1 MIIIP
6 AIDLKDGRC
15 VRLCQGKAE
24 DVKVYSEDPVEMA
37 RHWAREGADYLHIVD
52 LDGAF
57 QGKPMHTE
65 IIAAIAESVSMPIE
79 VGGGLRTNEDIRA
92 VLDCGAERA
101 IIGTRAVKDINTLK
115 ELAGKFGEQLAVG
128 IDARDGLVLTEG
140 WVKDSQV
147 KALDLAKDVNDAG
160 VKTLICTDTTKDGM
174 MIGTNTASIREIC
187 ESVSCDVIASGGI
200 TSVADVKSLVE
211 LRQSNLI
218 GAIVGKALYEK
229 EVSLKELT
237 SASKGIKNY

>member
-24 DVKVYSEDPVEMA
+24 DVKVYSENPVEMA
-37 RHWAREGADYLHIVD
+37 RYWAGEGADYLHIVD

-57 QGKPMHTE
+57 QGKPVHTE

-92 VLDCGAERA
+92 VLDCGAKRA
-101 IIGTRAVKDINTLK
+101 IIGTRAVKDIDDLK
-115 ELAGKFGEQLAVG
+115 ELAGRFGEQLAVG
-128 IDARDGLVLTEG
+128 IDARDGMVLTEG
-140 WVKDSQV
+140 WVKGSEMN
-147 KALDLAKDVNDAG
+147 ALDLALDVNNAG
-160 VKTLICTDTTKDGM
+160 VKTLICTDTAKDGM
-174 MIGTNTASIREIC
+174 MVGTNTASIREIC
-187 ESVSCDVIASGGI
+187 ENVSCNVIASGGI
-200 TSVADVKSLVE
+200 TSASDVKSLVE
-211 LRQSNLI
+211 LRQPNLI

-229 EVSLKELT
+229 EVSLKEL
-237 SASKGIKNY
+237 SLASEGITNC